1 MPAKQQ
7 DGKVEPPKT
16 GWNGPI
22 PSKEGGSGEPEYMFK
37 PPYFWHSDEF
47 QVKWTSSCW
56 CGKVKFEYAGD
67 PIDAKH
73 CHCTQCQRLHG
84 APFQYAALFHKTSVR
99 MHKGCDPTFLDFYS
113 THRKHS
119 EHDVPVK
126 VSCTRCRSP
135 LMDEGRNMI
144 MAYPSS
150 FNFPDGKVPSPFAP
164 SCHIFY
170 KEAIIEIDDG
180 VPKWSGHKDISE
192 LLPHSSHSHGKLG
205 HGKSGKE
212 KRGELHPQDDNHVET
227 EGAEDQKKV
236 DSEGV
241 KEKEEVEHDDD
252 SFYSS
257 DPKADDGDSTKAA
270 GHHKKRRFPNGQAA

>member
-1 MPAKQQ
+1 
-7 DGKVEPPKT
+7 
-16 GWNGPI
+16 
-22 PSKEGGSGEPEYMFK
+22 MFK

-47 QVKWTSSCW
+47 EVKWTSSCW

-99 MHKGCDPTFLDFYS
+99 MHKGCDPTFVDFFS

-119 EHDVPVK
+119 EHDVPCK
-126 VSCTRCRSP
+126 VSCRNCRSS

-150 FNFPDGKVPSPFAP
+150 FNFPDGHVPSAFAP

-180 VPKWSGHKDISE
+180 VPKWSGHKDLSE
-192 LLPHSSHSHGKLG
+192 LLPHAAGEHGKLG
-205 HGKSGKE
+205 KGRSGQE
-212 KRGELHPQDDNHVET
+212 KRGEVQSRNAENAGDQESGQAKG
-227 EGAEDQKKV
+227 EGDEQ
-236 DSEGV
+236 GV
-241 KEKEEVEHDDD
+241 TEKEEYEHDDD
-252 SFYSS
+252 YFYSS
-257 DPKADDGDSTKAA
+257 QPKQAERRNQKNPESAG
-270 GHHKKRRFPNGQAA
+270 GHHKKRKFPDEGDA